1 MKGSILISS
10 PSLLSD
16 MVFYKSII
24 LIVDDSDNSHTGFIL
39 NKPGGLFFL
48 KNESGKLNRN
58 YKFSFGG
65 PVSGETF
72 FIIKNH
78 NLYSQNLEINKNLF
92 WGNDV
97 EMVVNEIENKKILS
111 KDVLFFQGYAGWE
124 KDQLDDEL
132 INNSWIVIKNYE
144 GDIFDLTHNNSW
156 NKIIKSLGDKYTIWA
171 NSPDDISQN

>member
-1 MKGSILISS
+1 MKLFFFVMKGSILVSS

-24 LIVDDSDNSHTGFIL
+24 LIVDESDNSHTGFIL

-58 YKFSFGG
+58 YKFGFGG

-97 EMVVNEIENKKILS
+97 EMVINEIENKKILP
-111 KDVLFFQGYAGWE
+111 KDVLFLVSLLLDLLSFEYCFWRSFPFLIQMTYFQ
-124 KDQLDDEL
+124 KHSCVD
-132 INNSWIVIKNYE
+132 IK
-144 GDIFDLTHNNSW
+144 H
-156 NKIIKSLGDKYTIWA
+156 KIERPL
-171 NSPDDISQN
+171 QFHV